1 MSTFN
6 LTSCYSKSPIG
17 VTSAGILSALSTFQL
32 CYHLYA
38 VLEKIVLA
46 KQEGGQFN
54 AKWNVHQQMQGGYLH
69 K

>member
-54 AKWNVHQQMQGGYLH
+54 AK
-69 K
+69 